1 MTFTPDEIENMH
13 DMLKKSI
20 EDLHREKINGPG
32 KWPEKVKKMDMTV
45 DFHIM
50 GPDFKESAGYVSA
63 KFEPG
68 GKLTVKDGKSS
79 DALIE
84 FKAPLMNFFQYSSNE
99 ISLIGALLGKL
110 KIKGKRHLRA
120 LLAIATLLRVIPE
133 HKLES

>member
-1 MTFTPDEIENMH
+1 MPFTPDEIENMH

-20 EDLHREKINGPG
+20 EDLHHEKSNGPG

-45 DFHIM
+45 NFQIM
-50 GPDFKESAGYVSA
+50 GPDFKESAGFVCA

-68 GKLTVKDGKSS
+68 GKLTIKDGRCSEPI
-79 DALIE
+79 IE

-120 LLAIATLLRVIPE
+120 LLAIANLLRVIPE
-133 HKLES
+133 HKLQS